1 MTSFLKTLSHCAPAV
16 LALALISCQNTAQDH
31 DLNDLRTDLVEVMA
45 LMPDV
50 SEKFWLTLSSIDPA
64 DGTIEANAAAQTL
77 RTRATKSLGA
87 DHAFIGVIDSVTSDP
102 LFMQTD
108 VEAAKRAAQSALSA
122 FDRASLDQ
130 TVAYQEIREAL
141 ETAQI
146 RLAVEEDAETRLARL
161 EALLAD
167 KQSAPATDLSLSEA
181 HLLIAQHHYGQS
193 DFAASDAAL
202 TRALDLSAEFDPDNA
217 WALASRV
224 SQLVQASS
232 NAHDQGDARTATI
245 QSEAALSL
253 LRQHAD
259 ERHVWLGEAY
269 SGYASALYLSQRHHD
284 AVKAGNT
291 AIRILRGQNG
301 GEPTARLGVAMVNT
315 AAAYHGTGNLEGS
328 EQLFMEAYEVLKGMG
343 GVNELYAG
351 ICIDNAAKA
360 ANDLGKLDV
369 ANERYAEAERILI
382 AEVGAD
388 HPNLGASYLTHADT
402 LYRLGKFEAARDKAD
417 HAADILT
424 AVVGEDHIYVRLAR
438 STALLAQSRIDPS
451 TTRAAVNAQID
462 AAEKSVM
469 ALAVSNTGWTEGLG
483 NSTMSLGQMAE
494 AALTAGDM
502 DAALRALQMRNMTD
516 VSEADQRRAL
526 RKALQNDEARALE
539 SRLGDLRALRD
550 GLQDQLTAALTANET
565 TDVEDLQERLS
576 DAESALTSTSEALF
590 AQVDPDALVA
600 LASLSDIQDALG
612 PRDAVLILSDYYT
625 MTGILIG
632 QDTVTV
638 SEGETDRGALRLQIK
653 QFMKDLRGPD
663 GPARTAEF
671 RQAHAD
677 ALFGNAGDM
686 MAEIDTLYV
695 IDRSAASHIP
705 LALLPDPA
713 APDAFLSDRV
723 AITYLPNVPALL
735 RPNAAMQLDDLT
747 FLGVGD
753 PNFSGEPMAPVQ
765 LVDASPVSD
774 DGAVSE
780 GFGGAFIGA
789 SLMRSGSADIAG
801 IRALPRLPASREEIT
816 AIAANFPSAQV
827 TTLLNDTATE
837 AAIRGLTLSDYSV
850 ISFAT
855 HGLLSG
861 EIGGLSEPALVLS
874 PPASGDSTPENDG
887 LLLASEIAEM
897 DFDARLVILSA
908 CNSAGSRDFQGLPQ
922 AFLLAGA
929 ESLMVARW
937 PVRDD
942 AAQYLT
948 TRVVAGMKEGKTA
961 SRALSDAAA
970 SLRTSGL
977 PDADH
982 PTIWA
987 PFVIVGG

>member
-1 MTSFLKTLSHCAPAV
+1 M
-16 LALALISCQNTAQDH
+16 
-31 DLNDLRTDLVEVMA
+31 R
-45 LMPDV
+45 
-50 SEKFWLTLSSIDPA
+50 
-64 DGTIEANAAAQTL
+64 
-77 RTRATKSLGA
+77 SLGD
-87 DHAFIGVIDSVTSDP
+87 DHGFIGVINSVISDP

-108 VEAAKRAAQSALSA
+108 VEAAEQAAQSALSV
-122 FDRASLDQ
+122 FDGVGSNLALGQ
-130 TVAYQEIREAL
+130 TVTYQETREAL

-146 RLAVEEDAETRLARL
+146 RLAGEEDVDARLARL
-161 EALLAD
+161 EALLAS
-167 KQSAPATDLSLSEA
+167 KQSANAPDVSLSEA

-193 DFAASDAAL
+193 DFAASDAAM
-202 TRALDLSAEFDPDNA
+202 TRALDLSAGFDPDNA
-217 WALASRV
+217 WALSSRV
-224 SQLVQASS
+224 SQLIQASS
-232 NAHDQGDARTATI
+232 NAHDQGDAKTATT

-291 AIRILRGQNG
+291 AIRILRDQSG

-315 AAAYHGTGNLEGS
+315 AAAYHGIGNLEGS

-369 ANERYAEAERILI
+369 ASERYAEAERILI
-382 AEVGAD
+382 AEAGAA

-402 LYRLGKFEAARDKAD
+402 LYRLGEFEAARDKAD

-451 TTRAAVNAQID
+451 TTRVAVNAQID

-494 AALTAGDM
+494 ASMTAGDM

-526 RKALQNDEARALE
+526 RKALQSDDARALE
-539 SRLGDLRALRD
+539 ARLGDLRALRD

-565 TDVEDLQERLS
+565 SGVEEFQERLS
-576 DAESALTSTSEALF
+576 DAEFALAATSEALF
-590 AQVDPDALVA
+590 EQVDPDALVA
-600 LASLSDIQDALG
+600 LASLSDIQAALG

-632 QDTVTV
+632 QDTVNV

-653 QFMKDLRGPD
+653 QFTKDLRGPD
-663 GPARTAEF
+663 GSVRTAAF

-677 ALFGNAGDM
+677 ALFGNTRDA
-686 MAEIDTLYV
+686 MAKIDTLYV

-713 APDAFLSDRV
+713 APGAFLSDRV
-723 AITYLPNVPALL
+723 AITYLSNVPALL
-735 RPNAAMQLDDLT
+735 RPKAEMRLDDLT

-753 PNFSGEPMAPVQ
+753 PNFSGAPLAPIQ
-765 LVDASPVSD
+765 LVDAAPVSD

-780 GFGGAFIGA
+780 GFGNAFIGA

-801 IRALPRLPASREEIT
+801 IRALSRLPASRQEIT
-816 AIAANFPSAQV
+816 AIAGNFPPAQV
-827 TTLLNDTATE
+827 TTLLDDAATE
-837 AAIRGLTLSDYSV
+837 AVVRGLTLSDYSV

-874 PPASGDSTPENDG
+874 PPVSGDSTPENDG
-887 LLLASEIAEM
+887 LLLASEIADME
-897 DFDARLVILSA
+897 FDARLVILSA

-961 SRALSDAAA
+961 SRALSDAAV
-970 SLRTSGL
+970 SLRTSDL